1 MDSVANATMTVAHAA
16 ISAVTTAAGLG
27 AAAAGFTTD
36 SGPGGAGGPGGATTG
51 SGIDGTVVV
60 TKSDGLSAA
69 TMATG
74 TGQISDC
81 FTTFDGAFSTETGC
95 VWFTVSL
102 IWGALSIVIIL
113 ILLFALCCYCCS
125 GSGSDDDES

>member
-27 AAAAGFTTD
+27 AAAEFTTD
-36 SGPGGAGGPGGATTG
+36 SGPGGASGPGAVTTG
-51 SGIDGTVVV
+51 SGIGAPIVV
-60 TKSDGLSAA
+60 TES
-69 TMATG
+69 MATG
-74 TGQISDC
+74 TQISDC

-125 GSGSDDDES
+125 GSDSDDDQS